1 MAKNPLYRNFAQE
14 LEKQAR
20 RDFNKSTYGKI
31 IKGMNDLERR
41 GAGAVTQGKV
51 NALISKY
58 GRGGF
63 DKKKIAKE
71 IENKELAQLTK
82 TLETYAKRGGTDKLA
97 VDYLLKELGPIGAIL
112 KAAFGSKAKK
122 TKPQTTE
129 LSAAQKLLEAFGYT
143 VLPKKQKGKRL
154 PRAGGARG
162 KKAGTTS
169 SAISRGI
176 DRAREW
182 LESVGYHVPDDPE
195 ALEDPQNKVVF
206 PQGQTGYT
214 KKGDPRRIVEVDIE
228 GGRRRLSV
236 DHPMMSG
243 EMMPAGGSNV
253 HSYSYDLDART
264 LYVRFLGE
272 GFKGRRV
279 GKGPLY
285 AYYNVQ
291 PNIFEGMLE
300 AKSKGKFVWQQLRDG
315 DKPEGGH
322 SIHSHFYNYRLV
334 GVENDYVPRKAM
346 LGGFAKRTILT
357 SRNREL
363 SSSTNRRGTNLSPP
377 PLNRG
382 TPNRGTPNRG
392 R

>member
-1 MAKNPLYRNFAQE
+1 VAKNPLYRNFAQE
-14 LEKQAR
+14 LQKQAK

-41 GAGAVTQGKV
+41 GAGAVTTEKV
-51 NALISKY
+51 NKLIDKY

-63 DKKKIAKE
+63 DQKKIAKE
-71 IENKELAQLTK
+71 IQNKELAQLTK
-82 TLETYAKRGGTDKLA
+82 TLEKYAKRGGADKLA

-112 KAAFGSKAKK
+112 KAAFGAKAKK
-122 TKPQTTE
+122 TKPQTAD

-143 VLPKKQKGKRL
+143 VLPKKR
-154 PRAGGARG
+154 RG
-162 KKAGTTS
+162 KQPKTTGRSSRKTS

-182 LESVGYHVPDDPE
+182 LESVGYHVPEDPE
-195 ALEDPQNKVVF
+195 ALEDPRNKVVF

-214 KKGDPRRIVEVDIE
+214 KKGDPRRIVEVEVE
-228 GGRRRLSV
+228 GGRRRLPV
-236 DHPMMSG
+236 DHPMMTG
-243 EMMPAGGSNV
+243 EMQMANSSNV
-253 HSYSYDLDART
+253 HSFSYDLDART
-264 LYVRFLGE
+264 LYVRFLGS
-272 GFKGRRV
+272 GHGGRRV
-279 GKGPLY
+279 GKGSLY

-291 PNIFEGMLE
+291 PNIFEAFLKPG
-300 AKSKGKFVWQQLRDG
+300 ARAGKLVWEQLRDG
-315 DKPEGGH
+315 DKPAGEH
-322 SIHSHFYNYRLV
+322 STHSHFYNYRLV

-346 LGGFAKRTILT
+346 FGGFAKRTILT

-363 SSSTNRRGTNLSPP
+363 SSSSNRSGTNLSPP

-392 R
+392 